1 MKPIDV
7 KSDCYTEYN
16 VDSNAKNAK
25 FKIGDHVRFLNYKN
39 IFAKG
44 YAPNWSAE
52 VFVIKRV
59 KITVPRICGLTVLRS
74 LILTVLAAKKLMEY
88 FTKKNCR
95 RQIKQ
100 TLELRKQSRKKVMN
114 YMINGK
120 TMIIRLIV
128 GLVKEDVV

>member
-25 FKIGDHVRFLNYKN
+25 FKIGDHVRISNYKN

-52 VFVIKRV
+52 VFVIKRA

-74 LILTVLAAKKLMEY
+74 LILAVLVAKKLME
-88 FTKKNCR
+88 
-95 RQIKQ
+95 
-100 TLELRKQSRKKVMN
+100 
-114 YMINGK
+114 MINTIEHTNK
-120 TMIIRLIV
+120 NHMFYSIKL
-128 GLVKEDVV
+128 

>member
-25 FKIGDHVRFLNYKN
+25 FKIGDHVRISNYKN

-52 VFVIKRV
+52 VFVIKRA

-74 LILTVLAAKKLMEY
+74 LILAVLAAKNLMEY

-100 TLELRKQSRKKVMN
+100 ILELRKQSKKKVMN
-114 YMINGK
+114 CMINGK